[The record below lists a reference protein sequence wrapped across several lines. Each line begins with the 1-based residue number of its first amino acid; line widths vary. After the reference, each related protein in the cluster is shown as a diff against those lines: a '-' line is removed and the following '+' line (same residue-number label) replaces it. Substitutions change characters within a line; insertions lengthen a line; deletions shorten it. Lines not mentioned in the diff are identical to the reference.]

1 MTDVSSAEAT
11 VAAEEPLYEPFKL
24 PITYG
29 SAQQPGPDRAGS
41 AHHCRPL
48 SATLVQD
55 LELVQGSK
63 PHTLSMYERLFQPS
77 HVFGR
82 QLIPEWGKQF
92 STDPTYLRDTQRVLI
107 AVPEYQ
113 RRMQAAPP
121 APCCERFLDIWE
133 GIHRPDFLEKYSYM
147 EWSMLKSL
155 NDSPTFLQ
163 ILSVGNLLS
172 PVFSLFIPILFLI
185 LPFIL
190 LKIQGTEVTL
200 GHYVSALKNIA
211 KNHFI
216 GKALAGLESMSW
228 DKLIYVLL
236 MLGLYLMQIYQNVL
250 ACYHFYHNTRQM
262 NQDLVDLRAFCAYSA
277 CSMDTFVALHGD
289 RAGYRD
295 FCRDVSRN
303 AVGLRSLGKRLEG
316 ISAFG
321 LRTGKMAELG
331 TMMSAYY
338 HIHANG
344 EALRCLRYAVGF
356 EGYMDNLKGVA
367 RRLTAGHVSLG
378 KVAGGGKGK
387 RTRFTHQYYPAL
399 LDSAA
404 GGIVRNHVS
413 LKKNMVIT
421 GPNASGKNTFLKT
434 TAINVV
440 LTQQL
445 GCGYYGKGS
454 RLPRL
459 YTHIHS
465 YLNIPDTSE
474 RDSLFQAEARRCKDI
489 LDLVEQES
497 DGVHFS
503 IFDELYSGTNPHE
516 ATKAAY
522 AFLKYLAGRP
532 HVDFIL
538 TTHYMEVCRK
548 VKTTCPR
555 IQNYQMMVML
565 PETGAEAEP
574 PNRQMKYTYR
584 IQRGISSVEGA
595 GKILEDLDYPSEIMD
610 DFQGV

>member
-1 MTDVSSAEAT
+1 
-11 VAAEEPLYEPFKL
+11 
-24 PITYG
+24 
-29 SAQQPGPDRAGS
+29 
-41 AHHCRPL
+41 
-48 SATLVQD
+48 
-55 LELVQGSK
+55 
-63 PHTLSMYERLFQPS
+63 MYERLFQPS

-92 STDPTYLRDTQRVLI
+92 STDPVYLRDTQRVLI

-147 EWSMLKSL
+147 EWSMLKYL

-200 GHYVSALKNIA
+200 GHYVSVLKNIA

-262 NQDLVDLRAFCAYSA
+262 NQDLVDLRGFCTYSA

-303 AVGLRSLGKRLEG
+303 AEGLRSLSKRLEG
-316 ISAFG
+316 VSAFG

-331 TMMSAYY
+331 TMMAAYY

-344 EALRCLRYAVGF
+344 EVLRCLRYAVGF
-356 EGYMDNLKGVA
+356 EGYIDNLKGVA
-367 RRLTAGHVSLG
+367 RRLAAGQVCLA

-404 GGIVRNHVS
+404 AAGGIVRNHVS

-421 GPNASGKNTFLKT
+421 GPNASGKTTFLKT

-538 TTHYMEVCRK
+538 TTHYMDVCRK
-548 VKTTCPR
+548 IKTTCPQ
-555 IQNYQMMVML
+555 IQNYQMMVVL

-595 GKILEDLDYPSEIMD
+595 GKILEDLNYPSEIMD